1 MSDVSGLPD
10 LPVAKASPGDLMGKL
25 PLCAHSVPAL
35 PGGGCGRVGRRP
47 AGPGCGCHTPTCVS
61 TLGARI
67 PAPPAGEGPWL
78 RMLSGVSADLLAW
91 GLEAISATPTRYTV
105 LFLSHPFPLSPS
117 LTPRALQCRSL
128 FARSSLLLI
137 LLSLCRCFPGLPWG
151 KGRRCR
157 GQGPFP
163 LSLFLRPS
171 RLVNKGVTVSV
182 PFGSSSE
189 VASLTPGAQPSRHVT
204 VYI

>member
-1 MSDVSGLPD
+1 MCALGPCPPWRGLRSGRPE
-10 LPVAKASPGDLMGKL
+10 AS
-25 PLCAHSVPAL
+25 
-35 PGGGCGRVGRRP
+35 R
-47 AGPGCGCHTPTCVS
+47 
-61 TLGARI
+61 
-67 PAPPAGEGPWL
+67 PWL
-78 RMLSGVSADLLAW
+78 RLPHTYLRLYPRCPHPGASCWGGPLAEDAIRRLRRSPSLGPRSHFGHSDSVRSA
-91 GLEAISATPTRYTV
+91 
-105 LFLSHPFPLSPS
+105 FPLSPFPPLS
-117 LTPRALQCRSL
+117 LPDSQGPTVQEP